1 MVTQIYEKEYAF
13 TNTYLITQAFYP
25 PYYPPKNTISRT
37 SAFAKYLRS
46 KRFLEAH
53 YIFYTFWPS
62 LFAYPEW
69 KHILY
74 LLSI

>member
-13 TNTYLITQAFYP
+13 TNTYLIIQAFYP
-25 PYYPPKNTISRT
+25 PYYILQNTISRT

-53 YIFYTFWPS
+53 YIFYTFGPS

-69 KHILY
+69 KRILY
-74 LLSI
+74 LLST